1 MSPNTRELVT
11 LDRRYR
17 SSRIA
22 RLFRSAGTVHRV
34 APRFQGLDTLE
45 NRILLAGDHPSFA
58 LPLNVANSTVL
69 TLDANG
75 RANDTGVIS
84 PAMDDD
90 LFSFVAPADD
100 FVTVWA
106 DTLNTASP
114 STLDSRIEVYAA
126 DGTVVASG
134 SSSDLL
140 TGGFNNTGWAG
151 FVATSGET
159 YFVRVMSDVFTG
171 AAATGDY
178 VVRVD
183 AKTDP
188 LTINGNT
195 GRTSGSTTIVLPG
208 EDLVFSMTTPVD
220 DAFDSLATFYGDA
233 DPDLFDARIDVYGPD
248 GQRITF
254 DSEAGRL
261 SNPYAVAR
269 TQQDTTYYVRVRG
282 DHFVPGDPLAL
293 GGVTMNADF
302 ASTEAPIDPVNRQIL
317 TLSDRVEGVMES
329 ARDPLSFVFQSLGTG
344 LHVITTTGVFLPLF
358 TPPLDDPAMHLY
370 DDQGNQLGFNKLGGS
385 AELQIQLNANQR
397 YHIVIESFDNA
408 VPNFP
413 AGAGLAVWVE
423 AHHTWNQGIVAG
435 PVDDHVGLPTFD
447 PQNLP
452 VIGTPEYQQLL
463 DQFGLATPIQWSE
476 PQLLIDPFGN
486 PIGDKSYFVQA
497 LARGRIHQS
506 GDSDLFSFVPPTD
519 VLGEYNGD
527 DGNQDGHAAGGG
539 HDGGLLSGRSD
550 EPAHRGNAAH
560 YRPGGGR
567 YAGIICAGRG
577 RLGVSGAVAAVVVT

>member
-1 MSPNTRELVT
+1 MTPNMRELATHNRRT
-11 LDRRYR
+11 LDR

-22 RLFRSAGTVHRV
+22 RLFRSAGTVGRA

-45 NRILLAGDHPSFA
+45 NRILLGGDHPSFA
-58 LPLNVANSTVL
+58 LPLSVANSTVL

-75 RANDTGVIS
+75 RANDTGVLS
-84 PAMDDD
+84 PEMDDD

-114 STLDSRIEVYAA
+114 SALDSRIEVYSW
-126 DGTVVASG
+126 DGQNAVVVASG

-140 TGGFNNTGWAG
+140 TGGFNTTGWAG
-151 FVATSGET
+151 FVATGGET

-171 AAATGDY
+171 ASATGDY

-293 GGVTMNADF
+293 GLVTMNADF
-302 ASTEAPIDPVNRQIL
+302 ASTEALIDPVNRQIFSP
-317 TLSDRVEGVMES
+317 TSTVSDRVEGVMVN
-329 ARDPLSFVFQSLGTG
+329 ARDHVDRCVSSPFHAAAGRPSDALVRRSGQPARLQQAWRLG
-344 LHVITTTGVFLPLF
+344 
-358 TPPLDDPAMHLY
+358 
-370 DDQGNQLGFNKLGGS
+370 
-385 AELQIQLNANQR
+385 
-397 YHIVIESFDNA
+397 
-408 VPNFP
+408 
-413 AGAGLAVWVE
+413 
-423 AHHTWNQGIVAG
+423 
-435 PVDDHVGLPTFD
+435 
-447 PQNLP
+447 
-452 VIGTPEYQQLL
+452 
-463 DQFGLATPIQWSE
+463 
-476 PQLLIDPFGN
+476 
-486 PIGDKSYFVQA
+486 
-497 LARGRIHQS
+497 
-506 GDSDLFSFVPPTD
+506 GDSDPAERESTLSHRDRVVRQRRAELP
-519 VLGEYNGD
+519 
-527 DGNQDGHAAGGG
+527 GG
-539 HDGGLLSGRSD
+539 R
-550 EPAHRGNAAH
+550 
-560 YRPGGGR
+560 RPGSVG
-567 YAGIICAGRG
+567 
-577 RLGVSGAVAAVVVT
+577 